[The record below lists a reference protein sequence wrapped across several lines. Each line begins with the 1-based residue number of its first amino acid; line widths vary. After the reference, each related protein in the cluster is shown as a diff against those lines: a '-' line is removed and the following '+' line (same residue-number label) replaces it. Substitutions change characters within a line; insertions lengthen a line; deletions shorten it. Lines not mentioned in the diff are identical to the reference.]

1 MFKQV
6 NRYWKYLTARMARHF
21 DEKADPRVQL
31 EQALDDARDQH
42 RRLKDQATTMIANQ
56 KQTEM
61 QLNRALS
68 ELERVN
74 QNARHAVLMAE
85 QANIAGDMPKAASF
99 TKAAEQF
106 AERLITLEQEI
117 ENYKSL
123 HYQVS
128 AAAEQAKA
136 AVAQNALSY
145 QEKLRERQ
153 KLLSQLDQARLQEQM
168 NEAIG
173 TLSESVGDDMPSFD
187 EVRSKIEARY
197 AKAKGVA
204 ELASG
209 STADT
214 TMLEIEAAARANE
227 TKARL
232 NQIREQLGVAS
243 APTAAIDPAASPTGG
258 QATPAVTGSA
268 PQAIGPA
275 QPPSDGDSAVPS
287 PSDGDSAAL
296 SSSDGDSAVPSPSD
310 GDSAALSSSDGD
322 SAVQQTGDVD
332 DPSGRSAAS

>member
-1 MFKQV
+1 MWQQL
-6 NRYWKYLTARMARHF
+6 NRRWKYLTVRMARQF

-31 EQALDDARDQH
+31 EQALDEARDQQ
-42 RRLKDQATTMIANQ
+42 RRLKEQATSMIANQ
-56 KQTEM
+56 KQTEL

-74 QNARHAVLMAE
+74 QNARSAILMAE
-85 QANIAGDMPKAASF
+85 QANAAGNAAKAASF
-99 TKAAEQF
+99 TQAAEKF

-136 AVAQNALSY
+136 AVAQNALSF

-168 NEAIG
+168 NDAIG
-173 TLSESVGDDMPSFD
+173 TLTESVDDDTPSFN

-204 ELASG
+204 EL
-209 STADT
+209 
-214 TMLEIEAAARANE
+214 
-227 TKARL
+227 
-232 NQIREQLGVAS
+232 
-243 APTAAIDPAASPTGG
+243 TGG
-258 QATPAVTGSA
+258 THTGGHNDA
-268 PQAIGPA
+268 
-275 QPPSDGDSAVPS
+275 GDRSRC
-287 PSDGDSAAL
+287 
-296 SSSDGDSAVPSPSD
+296 
-310 GDSAALSSSDGD
+310 
-322 SAVQQTGDVD
+322 TGQ
-332 DPSGRSAAS
+332 